1 MLKPDPT
8 LLEESLEATPEVA
21 TAGSNSLWDLIDP
34 NGFNAADIYELL
46 IRFAF
51 NAFVVTCII
60 HLLYYPKSKRKDYYF
75 TFSLISVSIF
85 FLIYLLGGVKLKIG
99 FALGLFA
106 IFGIIRYRTES
117 MPVREMTYLFVIIAI
132 SVINALSAHLGLA
145 LVANLLFVGWI
156 WVCESSSW
164 IKHVAC
170 KLVLYDRPELTLPEK
185 KAEMLED
192 LHKRTGLDIQRV
204 EVGHIDFLRDTAML
218 KVYYIPTE
226 EGENTVDTLRKFPKE
241 GQ

>member
-1 MLKPDPT
+1 M
-8 LLEESLEATPEVA
+8 EELNEPITAPV
-21 TAGSNSLWDLIDP
+21 AGSNSLWSLIDP
-34 NGFNAADIYELL
+34 QGFNAVDMWELL

-51 NAFVVTCII
+51 NAIVVTIII
-60 HLLYYPKSKRKDYYF
+60 HLLYYPKSRRKDYYF
-75 TFSLISVSIF
+75 TFSLIAVSIF
-85 FLIYLLGGVKLKIG
+85 FLIFLLGGVKLKVG

-132 SVINALSAHLGLA
+132 SVINALASHLVQA
-145 LVANLLFVGWI
+145 LVANVLFIGWI
-156 WVCESSSW
+156 WLCESNKW

-170 KLVLYDRPELTLPEK
+170 KLVLYDRPEMTAPERYEELLADL
-185 KAEMLED
+185 KA
-192 LHKRTGLDIQRV
+192 RTGLDIERI

-218 KVYYIPTE
+218 KVYYNPVDP
-226 EGENTVDTLRKFPKE
+226 GANTVDTLLKFPKE

>member
-1 MLKPDPT
+1 M
-8 LLEESLEATPEVA
+8 EELNEPILDNQ
-21 TAGSNSLWDLIDP
+21 GPNSLWSLIDP
-34 NGFNAADIYELL
+34 QGFNAVDMWELL

-51 NAFVVTCII
+51 NAIVVTIII
-60 HLLYYPKSKRKDYYF
+60 HLLYYPKSRRKDYYF
-75 TFSLISVSIF
+75 TFSLIAVSIF
-85 FLIYLLGGVKLKIG
+85 FLIFLLGGVKLKVG

-132 SVINALSAHLGLA
+132 SVINALASHLVQA
-145 LVANLLFVGWI
+145 LVANVLFIGWI
-156 WVCESSSW
+156 WLCESNKW

-170 KLVLYDRPELTLPEK
+170 KLVLYDRPEMTAPARYDELLADL
-185 KAEMLED
+185 KA
-192 LHKRTGLDIQRV
+192 RTGLDIERI

-218 KVYYIPTE
+218 KVYYHPSDMVA
-226 EGENTVDTLRKFPKE
+226 NTVDTLTKFPKE

>member
-1 MLKPDPT
+1 MDM
-8 LLEESLEATPEVA
+8 
-21 TAGSNSLWDLIDP
+21 W
-34 NGFNAADIYELL
+34 ELL

-51 NAFVVTCII
+51 NAIVVTCII
-60 HLLYYPKSKRKDYYF
+60 HLLYYPKSRRKDYYF

-85 FLIYLLGGVKLKIG
+85 FLIYLLGGVKIKVG

-132 SVINALSAHLGLA
+132 SVINALASHLMEALA
-145 LVANLLFVGWI
+145 ANVLFVGWI
-156 WVCESSSW
+156 WICESSRW

-170 KLVLYDRPELTLPEK
+170 KLVLYDRPELTAPERM
-185 KAEMLED
+185 AELTED
-192 LHKRTGLDIQRV
+192 LKKRTGLDIRRI

-218 KVYYIPTE
+218 KVYYIPVDS
-226 EGENTVDTLRKFPKE
+226 GVNTVDNLLKFPKE

>member
-1 MLKPDPT
+1 MD
-8 LLEESLEATPEVA
+8 EMIESGSDVA
-21 TAGSNSLWDLIDP
+21 AKSQSLWSLIDP
-34 NGFNAADIYELL
+34 AGFNAVDMWELL

-51 NAFVVTCII
+51 NALVVTIII
-60 HLLYYPKSKRKDYYF
+60 HLLYYPKSRRKDYYF

-85 FLIYLLGGVKLKIG
+85 FLIFLLGGVKLKVG

-132 SVINALSAHLGLA
+132 SVINALASHLMQALA
-145 LVANLLFVGWI
+145 ANVLFIGWI
-156 WVCESSSW
+156 WLCESSNW

-170 KLVLYDRPELTLPEK
+170 KLVLYDRPELTDPARIDELT
-185 KAEMLED
+185 AD
-192 LHKRTGLDIQRV
+192 LKKRTGLDIRRI
-204 EVGHIDFLRDTAML
+204 EVGHIDFMRDTAML
-218 KVYYIPTE
+218 KVYYIPVD
-226 EGENTVDTLRKFPKE
+226 GNVNNTVDNVVKFPKE

>member
-1 MLKPDPT
+1 M
-8 LLEESLEATPEVA
+8 EELNEPILDNQ
-21 TAGSNSLWDLIDP
+21 GPNSLWSLIDP
-34 NGFNAADIYELL
+34 QGFNAVDMWELL

-51 NAFVVTCII
+51 NAIVVTIII
-60 HLLYYPKSKRKDYYF
+60 HLLYYPKSRRKDYYF
-75 TFSLISVSIF
+75 TFSLIAVSIF
-85 FLIYLLGGVKLKIG
+85 FLIFLLGGVKLKVG

-132 SVINALSAHLGLA
+132 SVINALASHLVQA
-145 LVANLLFVGWI
+145 LVANVLFIGWI
-156 WVCESSSW
+156 WLCESNKW

-170 KLVLYDRPELTLPEK
+170 KLVLYDRPEMTAPARYDELLADL
-185 KAEMLED
+185 KA
-192 LHKRTGLDIQRV
+192 RTGLDIERI

-218 KVYYIPTE
+218 KVYYHPTDMVA
-226 EGENTVDTLRKFPKE
+226 NTADTLTKFPKE

>member
-1 MLKPDPT
+1 MDEILDPVP
-8 LLEESLEATPEVA
+8 AVA
-21 TAGSNSLWDLIDP
+21 KHSSLWDLIDP
-34 NGFNAADIYELL
+34 NGFSAMDMWELL

-51 NAFVVTCII
+51 NAIVVTCII
-60 HLLYYPKSKRKDYYF
+60 HLLYYPKSRRKDYYF

-85 FLIYLLGGVKLKIG
+85 FLIYLLGGVKIKVG

-132 SVINALSAHLGLA
+132 SVINALASHLMEALA
-145 LVANLLFVGWI
+145 ANVLFVGWI
-156 WVCESSSW
+156 WICESSRW

-170 KLVLYDRPELTLPEK
+170 KLVLYDRPELTAPERMD
-185 KAEMLED
+185 ELTED
-192 LHKRTGLDIQRV
+192 LKKRTGLDIRRI

-218 KVYYIPTE
+218 KVYYIPVDS
-226 EGENTVDTLRKFPKE
+226 GVNTVDNLLKFPKE

>member
-1 MLKPDPT
+1 M
-8 LLEESLEATPEVA
+8 EELNEPITAPV
-21 TAGSNSLWDLIDP
+21 AGSNSLWSLIDP
-34 NGFNAADIYELL
+34 QGFNAVDMWELL

-51 NAFVVTCII
+51 NALVVTVII
-60 HLLYYPKSKRKDYYF
+60 HLLYYPKSRRKDYYF
-75 TFSLISVSIF
+75 TFSLIAVSIF
-85 FLIYLLGGVKLKIG
+85 FLIFLLGGVKLKVG

-132 SVINALSAHLGLA
+132 SVINALASHLVQA
-145 LVANLLFVGWI
+145 LVSNVLFIGWI
-156 WVCESSSW
+156 WLCESNKW

-170 KLVLYDRPELTLPEK
+170 KLVLYDRPEMTAPERYEEMVSDL
-185 KAEMLED
+185 KA
-192 LHKRTGLDIQRV
+192 RTGLDIERV

-218 KVYYIPTE
+218 KVYYHPLDP
-226 EGENTVDTLRKFPKE
+226 GANTVDTLLKFPKD

>member
-1 MLKPDPT
+1 M
-8 LLEESLEATPEVA
+8 EEFNDTPVLAAEKAT
-21 TAGSNSLWDLIDP
+21 SLWDLIDP
-34 NGFNAADIYELL
+34 NGFNTFDLWELL

-51 NAFVVTCII
+51 NALVVTFII
-60 HLLYYPKSKRKDYYF
+60 HLLYYPKSRRRDYYF

-85 FLIYLLGGVKLKIG
+85 FLIYLLGGVKLKVG

-132 SVINALSAHLGLA
+132 SVINALCSNLLQA
-145 LVANLLFVGWI
+145 LVANLLFIGWI
-156 WVCESSSW
+156 WFCESSNW
-164 IKHVAC
+164 IRHVAC
-170 KLVLYDRPELTLPEK
+170 KLVLYDRPELTAPERR
-185 KAEMLED
+185 AELLED
-192 LHKRTGLDIQRV
+192 LQKRTGLEIKRI

-218 KVYYIPTE
+218 KVYYVPSD
-226 EGENTVDTLRKFPKE
+226 EGVNTVDNIIKFPKE

>member
-1 MLKPDPT
+1 MDEIFEPT
-8 LLEESLEATPEVA
+8 PVSVQH
-21 TAGSNSLWDLIDP
+21 SSLWDLIDP
-34 NGFNAADIYELL
+34 SGFSTGDLLELL

-51 NAFVVTCII
+51 NALVVTCII
-60 HLLYYPKSKRKDYYF
+60 HLLYYPKSRRKDYYF

-85 FLIYLLGGVKLKIG
+85 FLIFLLGGVKLKVG

-132 SVINALSAHLGLA
+132 SVINALASHLVQA
-145 LVANLLFVGWI
+145 LVANVLFVGWI
-156 WVCESSSW
+156 WICENSNW
-164 IKHVAC
+164 IKHIES
-170 KLVLYDRPELTLPEK
+170 KLVLYDRPELTAPARR
-185 KAEMLED
+185 AELIED
-192 LHKRTGLDIQRV
+192 LKKRTGLEIHRV

-218 KVYYIPTE
+218 KVYYTPTQN
-226 EGENTVDTLRKFPKE
+226 GPNTVNNLLKFPKE

>member
-1 MLKPDPT
+1 MDDEILDPVPST
-8 LLEESLEATPEVA
+8 LQHS
-21 TAGSNSLWDLIDP
+21 SLWDLIDP
-34 NGFNAADIYELL
+34 NGFSAIDMWELL

-51 NAFVVTCII
+51 NALIVTCII
-60 HLLYYPKSKRKDYYF
+60 HLLYYPKSRRKDYYF

-85 FLIYLLGGVKLKIG
+85 FLIYLLGGVKLKVG

-132 SVINALSAHLGLA
+132 SVINALSSHLVQA
-145 LVANLLFVGWI
+145 LLANLLFVGWI
-156 WVCESSSW
+156 WICESSKW
-164 IKHVAC
+164 IKHISC
-170 KLVLYDRPELTLPEK
+170 KLVLYDRPELTAPERRP
-185 KAEMLED
+185 ELLED
-192 LHKRTGLDIQRV
+192 LTKRTGLDIQRI

-218 KVYYIPTE
+218 KIYYTPE
-226 EGENTVDTLRKFPKE
+226 DSLPNTVDNVLKFPKE